1 MRAFTSDFSKIF
13 FFDNV
18 PDNDCI
24 NKQAHFLTKFNVIYV
39 YYNTLL
45 SLSQTLFFRDILEK
59 FKQPAMTTTLAS
71 INRRRSHHYR
81 ADESKLSS
89 EVYQLQFNPSDKMP
103 KYKQIVHSI
112 IKDIERGVLQK
123 GTQLP
128 SISELSIEYLLAR
141 DTVEKAYRELRA
153 RGYITSVQG
162 KGYYIQSNHDKKL
175 KILLIFNKLSSY
187 KKIIY
192 YSFLQTLGDRATV
205 DLEIHHYN
213 AGRFQ
218 EIIDK
223 NRGKYNY
230 YIVMPHFTEDLSK
243 ANYLQTLKSIPA
255 NELVLLDR
263 EIPELPQQPLSI
275 YQRFDKDIFEA
286 LENATDLLSKYRR
299 MVLVFPSDG
308 NYPLEIVRGFRNFCI
323 NYHKEFEVRETID
336 GSVVQAGTAYIAV
349 EENDLAELIKKTRRA
364 ELTPGQDIGIISF
377 NETALKEL
385 LDITVITTD
394 FEQMGQTAA
403 TLLLNNQCVRIKN
416 PFYMIRRGSL

>member
-1 MRAFTSDFSKIF
+1 
-13 FFDNV
+13 
-18 PDNDCI
+18 
-24 NKQAHFLTKFNVIYV
+24 
-39 YYNTLL
+39 
-45 SLSQTLFFRDILEK
+45 
-59 FKQPAMTTTLAS
+59 MTTTIAS
-71 INRRRSHHYR
+71 ISRRRGHHFGIDHSQS
-81 ADESKLSS
+81 AAAL
-89 EVYQLQFNPSDKMP
+89 YQLQFNPSDKMP
-103 KYKQIVHSI
+103 KYKQIVHSV

-123 GTQLP
+123 GDQLP

-175 KILLIFNKLSSY
+175 KVLLIFNKLSSY

-192 YSFLQTLGDRATV
+192 YSFLKTLGDKATV
-205 DLEIHHYN
+205 DLEIHHYS

-223 NRGKYNY
+223 NLGKYNY
-230 YIVMPHFTEDLSK
+230 YIVMPHFTEDLDK
-243 ANYLQTLKSIPA
+243 ADYLQTLKSIPA

-286 LENATDLLSKYRR
+286 LENATDLLSKYQR
-299 MVLVFPSDG
+299 MVLIFPSDG

-323 NYHKEFEVRETID
+323 NYHKEFEVRENSD
-336 GSVVQAGTAYIAV
+336 ESVIETGTAYIAV
-349 EENDLAELIKKTRRA
+349 EENDLAELIKKARHGQ
-364 ELTPGQDIGIISF
+364 LTLGNDIGVISF

-394 FEQMGQTAA
+394 FELMGQTAA
-403 TLLLNNQCVRIKN
+403 TLLINNQRVKVKN

>member
-1 MRAFTSDFSKIF
+1 
-13 FFDNV
+13 
-18 PDNDCI
+18 
-24 NKQAHFLTKFNVIYV
+24 
-39 YYNTLL
+39 
-45 SLSQTLFFRDILEK
+45 
-59 FKQPAMTTTLAS
+59 MTTTIAS
-71 INRRRSHHYR
+71 ISRRRGHHFGI
-81 ADESKLSS
+81 AHSQSAAAL
-89 EVYQLQFNPSDKMP
+89 YQLQFNPSDKMP
-103 KYKQIVHSI
+103 KYKQIVHSV

-123 GTQLP
+123 GNQLP
-128 SISELSIEYLLAR
+128 SVSELSIEYLLAR

-175 KILLIFNKLSSY
+175 KVLLIFNKLSSY

-192 YSFLQTLGDRATV
+192 YSFLKTLGDQATV
-205 DLEIHHYN
+205 DLEIHHYS

-223 NRGKYNY
+223 NLGKYNY
-230 YIVMPHFTEDLSK
+230 YIVMPHFTEDLDQ
-243 ANYLQTLKSIPA
+243 ADYLQTLKRIPA
-255 NELVLLDR
+255 HELVLLDR

-286 LENATDLLSKYRR
+286 LENATDLLSKYQR
-299 MVLVFPSDG
+299 MVLIFPSDG

-323 NYHKEFEVRETID
+323 NYHKDFEVRENCDESLIE
-336 GSVVQAGTAYIAV
+336 AGTAYIAV
-349 EENDLAELIKKTRRA
+349 EENDLAELIKKARRK
-364 ELTPGQDIGIISF
+364 ELTLGKDIGVISF

-394 FEQMGQTAA
+394 FELMGQTAA
-403 TLLLNNQCVRIKN
+403 TLLINNQRVKVKN

>member
-1 MRAFTSDFSKIF
+1 
-13 FFDNV
+13 
-18 PDNDCI
+18 
-24 NKQAHFLTKFNVIYV
+24 
-39 YYNTLL
+39 
-45 SLSQTLFFRDILEK
+45 
-59 FKQPAMTTTLAS
+59 MTTTLAF
-71 INRRRSHHYR
+71 INRRRGHHYR
-81 ADESKLSS
+81 TDDPKLSS
-89 EVYQLQFNPSDKMP
+89 EVYHLQFNPSDKMP

-162 KGYYIQSNHDKKL
+162 KGYYIQSTHDKKL

-192 YSFLQTLGDRATV
+192 YSFLKTLGDRATV

-223 NRGKYNY
+223 NLGKYNY

-243 ANYLQTLKSIPA
+243 ANYLQTLRSIPTH
-255 NELVLLDR
+255 ELILLDR
-263 EIPELPQQPLSI
+263 EIPELPQQPLCI
-275 YQRFDKDIFEA
+275 YQQFDKDIFEA
-286 LENATDLLSKYRR
+286 LENAADLLFKYRR
-299 MVLVFPSDG
+299 MVLIFPSDG

-323 NYHKEFEVRETID
+323 NYHKEFEVRETVNE
-336 GSVVQAGTAYIAV
+336 SMVQAGTAYIAV
-349 EENDLAELIKKTRRA
+349 EENDLAELIKKIRQT
-364 ELTPGQDIGIISF
+364 ELTLGKDIGIISF

-385 LDITVITTD
+385 LDITVMTTD
-394 FEQMGQTAA
+394 FEKMGQTAA
-403 TLLLNNQCVRIKN
+403 TLLMNNQCVKIKN

>member
-1 MRAFTSDFSKIF
+1 
-13 FFDNV
+13 
-18 PDNDCI
+18 
-24 NKQAHFLTKFNVIYV
+24 
-39 YYNTLL
+39 
-45 SLSQTLFFRDILEK
+45 
-59 FKQPAMTTTLAS
+59 MTTTIAS
-71 INRRRSHHYR
+71 INRRSNHYGFDTSNRSS
-81 ADESKLSS
+81 ATGL
-89 EVYQLQFNPSDKMP
+89 YQLQFNPSDKMP
-103 KYKQIVHSI
+103 KYKQIVHSV

-123 GTQLP
+123 GNQLP

-175 KILLIFNKLSSY
+175 KVLLIFNKLSSY

-192 YSFLQTLGDRATV
+192 YSFLQTLGDQATV
-205 DLEIHHYN
+205 DLEIHHYS

-223 NRGKYNY
+223 NLGKYNY
-230 YIVMPHFTEDLSK
+230 YIVMPHFTEDLDK
-243 ANYLQTLKSIPA
+243 ADYLQTLKSIPA
-255 NELVLLDR
+255 GELVLLDR

-275 YQRFDKDIFEA
+275 YQRFEKDIFEA
-286 LENATDLLSKYRR
+286 LENATDLLAKYQR
-299 MVLVFPSDG
+299 MVLIFPSDG

-323 NYHKEFEVRETID
+323 NYHKEFDVRETVD
-336 GSVVQAGTAYIAV
+336 ESMVRAKTAYIVV
-349 EENDLAELIKKTRRA
+349 EENDLAELIKKSRSA
-364 ELTPGQDIGIISF
+364 QLTLGKDIGVISF

-394 FEQMGQTAA
+394 FEKMGRTAA
-403 TLLLNNQCVRIKN
+403 TLLINNERIKVKN